1 MCTCFNQCNNVGDDY
16 MCVCLCCGT
25 FFFVA
30 KHAYSNAN
38 HGRDF
43 YIVFVA
49 DFG

>member
-16 MCVCLCCGT
+16 MCVCLCCGI
-25 FFFVA
+25 FFVA

-49 DFG
+49 DVG